1 MSSLTDALGPK
12 VTNLGQLIGLI
23 TQDGGV
29 NQDWFSNAGTE
40 IGNIPRQV
48 PELLQL
54 IQDVLGPASAA
65 ADLPGGSWYSIPS
78 PVDGVTPTNFYLVA
92 PPPPTNSKPPLS
104 AQMGLGVMR
113 EIGYEKLSIA
123 AYGFVPLFDISSAAA
138 PTLVIESQPSSIGIA
153 AGMTDGSTFS
163 APGGVTFES
172 LNLDVEIYFSSFRTP
187 TMQLVFGG
195 LKGAPSEVP
204 AEYQKLSDLLN
215 NISTVGDW
223 IASVILQ
230 GTYWLN
236 NYIGNS
242 TFTVGDILTDA
253 CVLTTDSNGAYQLNV
268 SYLKTN
274 VTNPQVLAENF
285 LFNLLNTLANS
296 TTPIIPIPTGA
307 DGSGIY
313 VVKEAVDNSSTFAY
327 GARLMI
333 QDLQLGGGS
342 GGNGNGN
349 DGGGGATNGD
359 GQASPPAEVYIQI
372 GKWIASEQDS
382 DSWVARSL
390 GETKDFAQPGVSVYL
405 MQSSSTAGGCTSTG
419 PDVTFAPHVEFVSL
433 GLDVRGGAGQ
443 PLFDYGG
450 YTMNGAELRVYV
462 KQSGD
467 SVTFGTAISMD
478 GLGLPLGPSFG
489 STVQGSS
496 TNPVAQKLLESGSP
510 ATPPA
515 GAAPG
520 GDKAPINPA
529 FSMSAAYVQSGSFAF
544 QLYDSDGS
552 PTDQVSLPVQRALGP
567 LQCQKLGLGWVQ
579 STEMLSLLFDGGIH
593 LDVLSVDLY
602 GLSIGIPVANPGNFS
617 KYDLDL
623 SGMGLTLEAGEVEVS
638 AAFVKLGPDPKANP
652 PRTYTEY
659 DGEVLIK
666 AGAFSID
673 AIGSYAY
680 VEQDGSGFASLFIF
694 GALDGD
700 LGGPAFFYVTGLA
713 AGFGYN
719 RALVLPDQNSV
730 TTFPLVA
737 AASDPSTL
745 GGLPPD
751 PAKALS
757 GLGTLVPP
765 QRGEYWLA
773 AGVRFTSFDLIN
785 STALLVVEFGD
796 ELEIALLGLSWIS
809 LPPPAAPGAEPTV
822 KYAYAELGIEI
833 KLLPSKGVFT
843 ATAVLTSNSFVLD
856 PACKLTGGFAF
867 FVWFGPNEHAG
878 EFVLTLGGYHPDFT
892 PPSYYPQVPRL
903 GFNWPMPGNVTIS
916 GEAYFALTPSAVMAG
931 AGLQVLYS
939 AGNLRAWF
947 KAQMDALIQWAPF
960 HYSIAISISLGAS
973 YRVHLLFVTATLKI
987 ELGASLTIWGP
998 PMGGRVHINWYII
1011 SFTVSFGASESQGP
1025 QPLDWST
1032 SDGTGFAQTLLPHKN
1047 TTTKSK
1053 LAQSSE
1059 RLALRS
1065 EAFVESW
1072 ATESSTGELMTA
1084 RTMFVAAPTS
1094 GSGVEPSGIFTITVN
1109 DGLLATIQ
1117 KDGQSIWIVRSN
1129 HFRFSAVTTI
1139 PATEIDVEGP
1149 STTKFNPK
1157 DSCGADYSVYIR
1169 PMNAQ
1174 LSSSVFDIKMTDEF
1188 SQTYNLVGDFDFDL
1202 SCHPVP
1208 AAKWGA
1214 PLAAGQDPEMNA
1226 LLPGRLLGLENITPK
1241 QPVLTPSG
1249 ALALDIDITQAF
1261 TYDIVDDPLDKN
1273 LPDPYHL
1280 PLVPNQTPSGPVPA
1294 VSSGALDQIKKA
1306 LMDAGVTAARG
1317 QLLAALQGYGFD
1329 PVTNSPMA
1337 TLAADP
1343 GAVLVGNPLILAST

>member
-1 MSSLTDALGPK
+1 MSSLTDALGPQIS
-12 VTNLGQLIGLI
+12 NLGQLIGLI
-23 TQDGGV
+23 SEDGGV
-29 NQDWFSNAGTE
+29 NQQWFSSAGTE
-40 IGNIPRQV
+40 ISNIPRQV

-54 IQDVLGPASAA
+54 ILDVLGPASDTP
-65 ADLPGGSWYSIPS
+65 DLPGGSWYSIPS
-78 PVDGVTPTNFYLVA
+78 PVDGVTPTNFYIVA
-92 PPPPTNSKPPLS
+92 PSPPDKNAQPPYA
-104 AQMGLGVMR
+104 AQLGIGVMH
-113 EIGYEKLSIA
+113 ELGYESLSIA
-123 AYGFVPLFDISSAAA
+123 AYGYVPLFQLSSAAA
-138 PTLVIESQPSSIGIA
+138 PTLLIETEASSVGVA
-153 AGMTDGSTFS
+153 VGMTDGSTFS
-163 APGGVTFES
+163 APDGVTFES
-172 LNLDVEIYFSSFRTP
+172 LKLDVDIYFSSSQTP

-195 LKGAPSEVP
+195 LEGATITGQYS
-204 AEYQKLSDLLN
+204 KLSDLLD

-236 NYIGNS
+236 NYVGS
-242 TFTVGDILTDA
+242 SSFTVGDILMDA
-253 CVLTTDSNGAYQLNV
+253 CILTTDNDGNYQLNI
-268 SYLKTN
+268 SYLQDN

-285 LFNLLNTLANS
+285 LFNLLNTLASS
-296 TTPIIPIPTGA
+296 TTPVIPIPVGA

-313 VVKEAVDNSSTFAY
+313 VVKEETTVGSGIYDY

-333 QDLQLGGGS
+333 QDIQLSGGSSGNAGNGSDGGGS
-342 GGNGNGN
+342 NGESTAGE
-349 DGGGGATNGD
+349 GSATDSG
-359 GQASPPAEVYIQI
+359 GQAAPPIEVFFQI
-372 GKWIASEQDS
+372 GKWIAAEQDS

-390 GETKDFAQPGVSVYL
+390 GETSDFTQPGVSVYL
-405 MQSSSTAGGCTSTG
+405 MQSSSNAGECSSTG
-419 PDVTFAPHVEFVSL
+419 PNVTFAPHVEFVSL

-443 PLFDYGG
+443 PLFNYSG
-450 YTMNGAELRVYV
+450 YVMNGAELRVYV
-462 KQSGD
+462 KQSGS
-467 SVTFGTAISMD
+467 SVAFGAGVSID

-520 GDKAPINPA
+520 GDKSPVNPS
-529 FSMSAAYVQSGSFAF
+529 FSVSAAYVQSGTFAF
-544 QLYDSDGS
+544 QLYGADGS
-552 PTDQVSLPVQRALGP
+552 PTDKVVLPIQRALGP
-567 LQCQKLGLGWVQ
+567 LQCEKLGLGWVQ
-579 STEMLSLLFDGGIH
+579 NSEMLSLLFDGGIH

-602 GLSIGIPVANPGNFS
+602 GLSIGIPVASPGDFS

-623 SGMGLTLEAGEVEVS
+623 NGMGLTLQAGAVEVS
-638 AAFVKLGPDPKANP
+638 AAFVKLGPDTTATP

-666 AGAFSID
+666 AGTFMID

-680 VEQDGSGFASLFIF
+680 VEQNGSGFASLFIF
-694 GALDGD
+694 GALDGE
-700 LGGPAFFYVTGLA
+700 LGGPEFFFVTGLA

-737 AASDPSTL
+737 AAADPSTL

-757 GLGTLVPP
+757 GLGAYVPP

-785 STALLVVEFGD
+785 STALLVVEFGN

-822 KYAYAELGIEI
+822 KYAYAELGMEI
-833 KLLPSKGVFT
+833 KLLPSEGVFS

-867 FVWFGPNEHAG
+867 YVWFGSNEHAG
-878 EFVLTLGGYHPDFT
+878 QFVLTLGGYHPDFT

-903 GFNWPMPGNVTIS
+903 GFNWPMPGDVTIS

-947 KAQMDALIQWAPF
+947 KAQMDALIEWAPF
-960 HYSIAISISLGAS
+960 HYSIDISISLGAS
-973 YRVHLLFVTATLKI
+973 YRVHLLFVTTTLKI
-987 ELGASLTIWGP
+987 ELGASLSIWGP
-998 PMGGRVHINWYII
+998 PMGGRVHISWYII
-1011 SFTVSFGASESQGP
+1011 SFTVGFGADESQKP
-1025 QPLDWST
+1025 PPLQWSN
-1032 SDGTGFAQTLLPHKN
+1032 SDGTGFAQTLLPHK
-1047 TTTKSK
+1047 TTTSSQQTLAVERKS
-1053 LAQSSE
+1053 LA
-1059 RLALRS
+1059 A
-1065 EAFVESW
+1065 AA
-1072 ATESSTGELMTA
+1072 ATQASGD
-1084 RTMFVAAPTS
+1084 S
-1094 GSGVEPSGIFTITVN
+1094 GSTVVPSGMYSITVS
-1109 DGLLATIQ
+1109 DGLLSTLQ

-1129 HFRFSAVTTI
+1129 HFRFSAVTSV
-1139 PATEIDVEGP
+1139 PATEVDVEAP
-1149 STTKFNPK
+1149 STTNKYAAK
-1157 DSCGADYSVYIR
+1157 DSCGSDYTVYIR

-1174 LSSSVFDIKMTDEF
+1174 LSSSIFDIKMTDEAGGI
-1188 SQTYNLVGDFDFDL
+1188 YDLVSDFDFEF
-1202 SCHPVP
+1202 SCHPVA

-1214 PLAAGQDPEMNA
+1214 PLPSGQDPEMNA
-1226 LLPGRLLGLENITPK
+1226 MLPGRVLGLENITPK
-1241 QPVLTPSG
+1241 QPVLTPAG

-1261 TYDIVDDPLDKN
+1261 TYDIVDDPEDTT

-1280 PLVPNQTPSGPVPA
+1280 PLVSQQSPVGPVPQ
-1294 VSSGALDQIKKA
+1294 VNTNALDEIKQA
-1306 LMDAGVTAARG
+1306 LTDTGVTAARA
-1317 QLLAALQGYGFD
+1317 LLLNTLQGYGFD
-1329 PVTNSPMA
+1329 PVTNSPMT

-1343 GAVLVGNPLILAST
+1343 GAVLVGNPLILVST